1 MAANIQKKKR
11 SAPAPLPNPT
21 GLRNVHLSRD
31 PPEPVMGISRAT
43 TFPMQAT
50 SAQNTNYPRTSL
62 DSNRFQSNPN
72 LRHSYHEFM
81 SPSTDM
87 SPIGTPDSS
96 STGSM
101 QPHYPLPPQFGV
113 NNGVPDLGAMM
124 FPSNDPFAYP
134 NHPMMEFDNIKQEN
148 VMMSNS
154 QIPTIYLPNGG
165 PGQEYDD
172 LQGQLFGPLP
182 PYLSQ
187 TQTHYD
193 LQGPMGPGNM
203 MGGDGAG
210 GGGQEMNYHAGVVPN
225 EDMNFDGIFS
235 GDGEDWSNMMTD
247 QRYR

>member
-1 MAANIQKKKR
+1 MAAAAQKKKR

-50 SAQNTNYPRTSL
+50 SAQNINYPRTSL

-96 STGSM
+96 STGGSM
-101 QPHYPLPPQFGV
+101 HPNYSLPPQFGV
-113 NNGVPDLGAMM
+113 NTGVPDLGSMM

-134 NHPMMEFDNIKQEN
+134 NQPMMEFDNIKQEN

-154 QIPTIYLPNGG
+154 QVPPIYLPNGG

-172 LQGQLFGPLP
+172 LQGQLFGPVP
-182 PYLSQ
+182 PYLQ
-187 TQTHYD
+187 QVQTHFAM
-193 LQGPMGPGNM
+193 QAPMGHGGPGM
-203 MGGDGAG
+203 MGSQGQ
-210 GGGQEMNYHAGVVPN
+210 GQEMNYHAGVPPN
-225 EDMNFDGIFS
+225 DDMNFDGIFS
-235 GDGEDWSNMMTD
+235 GDAEDWSTMMAD

>member
-1 MAANIQKKKR
+1 MAATAQKKKR
-11 SAPAPLPNPT
+11 SAPGPLPNPT

-31 PPEPVMGISRAT
+31 PPEPAMGISRAT
-43 TFPMQAT
+43 TFPMQAP
-50 SAQNTNYPRTSL
+50 AHNANYPRTSL

-101 QPHYPLPPQFGV
+101 QPHYSLPPHFGV
-113 NNGVPDLGAMM
+113 NTGVPDLGAMM

-134 NHPMMEFDNIKQEN
+134 NQPMMEFDNIKQEN
-148 VMMSNS
+148 IMMSNS
-154 QIPTIYLPNGG
+154 QVPPIYLPNGG

-187 TQTHYD
+187 AQTNFA
-193 LQGPMGPGNM
+193 LQAPMAPGNM
-203 MGGDGAG
+203 M
-210 GGGQEMNYHAGVVPN
+210 GGGQEMNYHAGVPTN

-235 GDGEDWSNMMTD
+235 GDAEDWSNMMTD